1 MMDITIKSISFGV
14 LWVVTGVA
22 SAMLFMQFIKAS
34 TRTLSPG
41 KGGISALLIAG
52 GAILRWV
59 IMAVLLYFSIRM
71 NVVYAMLLV
80 AAFSITRFV
89 LVYRLSKK
97 VKQDQISKVM
107 DN

>member
-1 MMDITIKSISFGV
+1 MNMTINSISFGF

-22 SAMLFMQFIKAS
+22 TAMLFMQFIKAS
-34 TRTLSPG
+34 TRTLSPS

-71 NVVYAMLLV
+71 HVVYASLLV

-89 LVYRLSKK
+89 LVYRLSKRA
-97 VKQDQISKVM
+97 KQAQIKQG
-107 DN
+107 DG